1 MILINLK
8 KHNRDIMAISLKNK
22 TQSYKLINKKLIKI
36 WKIKK
41 LKVDE
46 LTEIKCKTIFLKMY
60 KQEYL

>member
-1 MILINLK
+1 
-8 KHNRDIMAISLKNK
+8 MAISLKNK
-22 TQSYKLINKKLIKI
+22 NQSYKLINKKLIKI

-46 LTEIKCKTIFLKMY
+46 LTEIKCKTIFLKMN

>member
-1 MILINLK
+1 MILVINLK
-8 KHNRDIMAISLKNK
+8 KHNRDIMAISLNKKN
-22 TQSYKLINKKLIKI
+22 QSYKLIKI

-46 LTEIKCKTIFLKMY
+46 LTEIKCKTIFLKMN